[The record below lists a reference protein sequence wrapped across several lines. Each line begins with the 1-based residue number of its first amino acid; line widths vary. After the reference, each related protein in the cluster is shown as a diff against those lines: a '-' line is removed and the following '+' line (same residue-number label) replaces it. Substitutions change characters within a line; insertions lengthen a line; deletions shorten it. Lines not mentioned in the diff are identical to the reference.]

1 MKKIILI
8 LIFVLMGCQSTPKPQ
23 PSPMDIKIKNYKG
36 HYTDRYNY
44 QIDNFHRE
52 YYRKNNISPH

>member
-1 MKKIILI
+1 
-8 LIFVLMGCQSTPKPQ
+8 MGCQSTPKPQ